1 MYDLLH
7 RGQKSKKERNNE
19 ELIIC
24 SFFYT
29 TQNLRHSY
37 HSAARA
43 SPISHHHL
51 PFNPNLFSFI
61 QMLKCASVVCRP
73 SFSGVIHL
81 FTKSIVAAEI
91 PIVHR
96 RRRHKSESA
105 YPSFQVKP
113 HQKEDTSFWDKTLR
127 GLCSTGRLPE
137 AVALLCCMALQFHS
151 KTYRLLLQECIFRK
165 EYMKGKRIHA
175 QMVVVGHVPN
185 EYINTKLLIL
195 YAKSGDL
202 ETAYILHENLLEK
215 SLVSWN
221 SLIAGYVQ
229 KGLGEVGLEFYFK
242 MRQSG
247 LLPDQYTFASVL
259 RACASLASL
268 EHGKRAHGVL
278 IKCQIGDNVVVSSAL
293 VDMYFKCSSLSDGHK
308 AFNKSSNRNVITW
321 TALISGYGQH
331 GRVFEVL
338 ESFHS
343 MINEGYRPNYV
354 TFLAVL
360 AACGHGGFVSEALR
374 YFSLMTKMYGIKP
387 RGQHYA
393 AMVDLLARAGRL
405 QEAYNLVLDA
415 PCKEHSVM
423 WGALVGGCK
432 VHEDIDLMKHAAA
445 NYFELDPENSGKFV
459 VFSNAFATSGLWD
472 NVEEIR
478 AMMKKSGMSKD
489 PGYSRIEIQREFHF
503 FVMSD
508 KSHQQTEEIYRT
520 INSITPILKDAGYTP
535 ELCGH

>member
-1 MYDLLH
+1 M
-7 RGQKSKKERNNE
+7 R
-19 ELIIC
+19 
-24 SFFYT
+24 
-29 TQNLRHSY
+29 
-37 HSAARA
+37 
-43 SPISHHHL
+43 
-51 PFNPNLFSFI
+51 
-61 QMLKCASVVCRP
+61 
-73 SFSGVIHL
+73 
-81 FTKSIVAAEI
+81 
-91 PIVHR
+91 
-96 RRRHKSESA
+96 
-105 YPSFQVKP
+105 
-113 HQKEDTSFWDKTLR
+113 
-127 GLCSTGRLPE
+127 
-137 AVALLCCMALQFHS
+137 
-151 KTYRLLLQECIFRK
+151 
-165 EYMKGKRIHA
+165 GKRIHA
-175 QMVVVGHVPN
+175 QMVVVGYVPN
-185 EYINTKLLIL
+185 EYLNTKLLIL

-202 ETAYILHENLLEK
+202 ETACILHENLLEK

-247 LLPDQYTFASVL
+247 VLPDQYTFASVL

-293 VDMYFKCSSLSDGHK
+293 VDMYFKCSCLSDGHK

-331 GRVFEVL
+331 GRAIEVL

-360 AACGHGGFVSEALR
+360 VACGRGGFVPEAWR
-374 YFSLMTKMYGIKP
+374 YFSLMTKYGIEP

-393 AMVDLLARAGRL
+393 AMADLLARAGRL
-405 QEAYNLVLDA
+405 EEAYNFVLDA

-432 VHEDIDLMKHAAA
+432 VHEDIDLMRHAAA
-445 NYFELDPENSGKFV
+445 NYFSLDPENSGKLV
-459 VFSNAFATSGLWD
+459 VFSNAFATTGLWD

-503 FVMSD
+503 FVKSD
-508 KSHQQTEEIYRT
+508 KSHRQTDEIYRT
-520 INSITPILKDAGYTP
+520 INRITPILKDAGYIP
-535 ELCGH
+535 QVSEN